1 MQQHDHRAD
10 AVPAPPGQ
18 KKWTRRDLDR
28 GPPSAFHA
36 KIAGNRPGQRA
47 GDDKIA
53 LGHAGQDNFRGA
65 PHNFERA
72 VDCVP
77 FRGRAEI
84 PPGPLGSG
92 LQVQLDL
99 FGGEW
104 LSASSE
110 RDLAGERQARQAQ
123 QILVLDENAM
133 ERRLCTGRQPRRRID
148 RGAVLGGGVERN
160 DDALDRRSHGREP
173 NAEMARASSTAFA
186 AKASRRAAIR

>member
-10 AVPAPPGQ
+10 PVPTPTGQ
-18 KKWTRRDLDR
+18 KKRTGRDLDP
-28 GPPSAFHA
+28 GPPPAFDA
-36 KIAGNRPGQRA
+36 KIAGNRAGQRA

-65 PHNFERA
+65 SHNFEREF
-72 VDCVP
+72 DCVP

-92 LQVQLDL
+92 RQVQLEL
-99 FGGEW
+99 FGREW

-110 RDLAGERQARQAQ
+110 GDLAGERQARQAK
-123 QILVLDENAM
+123 QILVLDKKPWRGAL
-133 ERRLCTGRQPRRRID
+133 RGRQPRRGID

-160 DDALDRRSHGREP
+160 YDPLDRLQS
-173 NAEMARASSTAFA
+173 RA
-186 AKASRRAAIR
+186 

>member
-1 MQQHDHRAD
+1 M
-10 AVPAPPGQ
+10 
-18 KKWTRRDLDR
+18 
-28 GPPSAFHA
+28 
-36 KIAGNRPGQRA
+36 
-47 GDDKIA
+47 
-53 LGHAGQDNFRGA
+53 
-65 PHNFERA
+65 
-72 VDCVP
+72 P
-77 FRGRAEI
+77 FRGRGEI

-99 FGGEW
+99 FGGER

-133 ERRLCTGRQPRRRID
+133 ERRLCTSRQPRRGID

-160 DDALDRRSHGREP
+160 DDALDRGSHGRDP
-173 NAEMARASSTAFA
+173 NAEMARASSAALA